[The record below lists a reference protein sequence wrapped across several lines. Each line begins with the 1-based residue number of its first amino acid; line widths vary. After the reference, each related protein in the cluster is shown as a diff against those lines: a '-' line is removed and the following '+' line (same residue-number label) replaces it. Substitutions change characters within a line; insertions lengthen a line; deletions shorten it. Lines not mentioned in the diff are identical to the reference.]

1 MSFGFS
7 VGDFVTVGTLTWNL
21 YKACST
27 APESIGS
34 LCGELASLHAVLKQ
48 IEEAITRRVVSP
60 SEQERLAT
68 VVKGCSDVLR
78 DLQTLVEKYNGPGGG
93 SQRSW
98 KNRLK
103 WGFEN
108 IDPIRNR
115 LISNTV
121 LLTAFWTTSEC
132 FVETRLHQ
140 VQLETQCHERSSMTA
155 ETIDSLSVNDKRT
168 WRTIRKELEDFGIT
182 IAAFD
187 HNKDFIIGWLK
198 EAKEIGSL
206 ANIPPGRPH
215 TEVISRAEQDAESP
229 SDSSSIHQ
237 TETDSSTSTLHVDSA
252 RKIDLDLPNESPL
265 DAFLTAT
272 RLRTPEILSSTNL
285 KQASGSSFSIRSE
298 ENPSA
303 GDLISA
309 IENVLERQPNL
320 NRSLRLSDLDHWA
333 IGSSPSDSTE
343 ASRYQ
348 EEYVTDVIKRR
359 INQGLD
365 TDTENTTGQTILDF
379 AASRGLQVIVQE
391 MLKAGAN
398 VEAVSINGNTALH
411 SAASAGD
418 DDIAQILL
426 RHGASATA
434 RAANGD
440 TPLHLAAKEGHSSV
454 IRSLLQKNSG
464 SVEAVNQLGQTAL
477 HCALNS
483 EKGCHTFQ
491 YFTRRGDLAAVDNYG
506 HTALH
511 YAAYQDA
518 FFWDILK
525 SMCNTLDPN
534 AKDIYSCSPWH
545 YAALNHLNGGSA
557 LNALIKTGLSIDGKG
572 IDTNPVLVISHTSK
586 EPSPILTE
594 VFASKPFLRRK
605 RGWLALHMMAL
616 IGHSS
621 MVEVLLKAGADIEAR
636 DIGGFTALH
645 CAVARG
651 HLALADLLLR
661 RGANV
666 NARILPHDIESKF
679 QLLENTLEP
688 NFNLLHHLSNRDSI
702 SKDLELAPIHI
713 AAHEGYC
720 DVLELLVAHGAD
732 LNVKTTEGR
741 SPLDL
746 AAIHNHLRVVDTLN
760 EAELKYR
767 VGRLI

>member
-7 VGDFVTVGTLTWNL
+7 VGDFITVGTLTWNL

-48 IEEAITRRVVSP
+48 IEEAITRRVVSS

-68 VVKGCSDVLR
+68 VVKGCSDVLQ
-78 DLQTLVEKYNGPGGG
+78 DLQTLVAKYSGPGGG
-93 SQRSW
+93 SQRLW

-140 VQLETQCHERSSMTA
+140 VQLETQRRDRSSITA
-155 ETIDSLSVNDKRT
+155 ETIDSLSLNDKKT
-168 WRTIRKELEDFGIT
+168 WRMIRKELEDFGIT

-198 EAKEIGSL
+198 EAKETGSL
-206 ANIPPGRPH
+206 TGVPPSRPH
-215 TEVISRAEQDAESP
+215 TEVISGAEPRAESLSDA
-229 SDSSSIHQ
+229 SSISQ
-237 TETDSSTSTLHVDSA
+237 TETDSDTSTIHVDSA
-252 RKIDLDLPNESPL
+252 KEIDLHFPDESPL

-272 RLRTPEILSSTNL
+272 KFRTLEILSSTNL
-285 KQASGSSFSIRSE
+285 KEACGSSFSIRAE

-303 GDLISA
+303 DDLIIA
-309 IENVLERQPNL
+309 IENELERQSIS
-320 NRSLRLSDLDHWA
+320 NRSLRLSDLDYWA
-333 IGSSPSDSTE
+333 IGSSPSRSTE
-343 ASRYQ
+343 ASRYH
-348 EEYVTDVIKRR
+348 VADVIKRR

-365 TDTENTTGQTILDF
+365 TDTENASGQTILDF
-379 AASRGLQVIVQE
+379 AASHGLQVIVQE
-391 MLKAGAN
+391 ILNAGAN
-398 VEAVSINGNTALH
+398 VEAVSNDGNTALH
-411 SAASAGD
+411 TAASAGD

-434 RAANGD
+434 KAANGD
-440 TPLHLAAKEGHSSV
+440 TPLHMAAKGGHFSV
-454 IRSLLQKNSG
+454 VRSLLQHS
-464 SVEAVNQLGQTAL
+464 SESAEAVNQLGQTAL
-477 HCALNS
+477 HCALS
-483 EKGCHTFQ
+483 SRKSSHTFQ
-491 YFTRRGDLAAVDNYG
+491 YFTHYGDPAAVDNFG
-506 HTALH
+506 HTVLH

-518 FFWDILK
+518 FFWYILK

-545 YAALNHLNGGSA
+545 YAALNHSNGGNA
-557 LNALIKTGLSIDGKG
+557 LNALLKAGLITDGKG
-572 IDTNPVLVISHTSK
+572 IDNNLVLVIPHSAK
-586 EPSPILTE
+586 QESPILKE
-594 VFASKPFLRRK
+594 LFASKPFLKRK
-605 RGWLALHMMAL
+605 RGWLPLHVMAL
-616 IGHSS
+616 IGHSR
-621 MVEVLLKAGADIEAR
+621 MADVLLKAGADIEAR
-636 DIGGFTALH
+636 DVGGFTALH

-651 HLALADLLLR
+651 HLILADMLLR

-666 NARILPHDIESKF
+666 NARILPHDIGNKLQSS
-679 QLLENTLEP
+679 ENTLEP
-688 NFNLLHHLSNRDSI
+688 SFNLLHHLSKRDPI
-702 SKDLELAPIHI
+702 TKDLELTPIHI
-713 AAHEGYC
+713 AAHEGRC

-732 LNVKTTEGR
+732 LNPKTKEGR

-746 AAIHNHLRVVDTLN
+746 AAIHNHPGVVNALN